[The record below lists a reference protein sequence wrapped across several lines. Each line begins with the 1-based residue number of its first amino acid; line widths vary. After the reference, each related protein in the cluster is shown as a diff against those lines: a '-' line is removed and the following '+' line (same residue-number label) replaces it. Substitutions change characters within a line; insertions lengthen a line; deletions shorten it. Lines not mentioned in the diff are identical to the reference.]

1 LQQRKTKTGTALR
14 KIRRFGC
21 GNFSVVGAVKGKPG
35 TFGHKTLF
43 CQSYRCDRCRKPK
56 LRRVRARISEIAQEH
71 KLTRM
76 ATLTLDPKRIPSS
89 DKARTDRYIRE
100 CWRKMRVLLARQ
112 FNGSLS
118 FVGVLEFQENGN
130 AHLHGLIGQYIAH
143 QWLSLAWQS
152 IGGGKIVDIRYVD
165 VHRVSA
171 YLTVYLAGEKV
182 AQTLELLP
190 KRARIFT
197 TSRSIVLWGKKK
209 TRGWWLRKEEL
220 SALYDAV
227 ENPSNVKFE
236 AVEDLKPFGLELL
249 SYFESPPS
257 FAAIGERDI
266 FRVLRAAVKSW
277 KEKRFSL
284 EQSGEV
290 SESQTTKGDMT
301 DGNVQG

>member
-1 LQQRKTKTGTALR
+1 MQQREKKTGTALR
-14 KIRRFGC
+14 EIRRFGC
-21 GNFSVVGAVKGKPG
+21 GNFSVVGAVKGKSG
-35 TFGHKTLF
+35 TFGHKALF

-56 LRRVRARISEIAQEH
+56 LKRVRARISEIAQEH
-71 KLTRM
+71 KLSRM
-76 ATLTLDPKRIPSS
+76 VTLTLDPARIPKQN
-89 DKARTDRYIRE
+89 KARTDRYIRD

-118 FVGVLEFQENGN
+118 FVGVLEFQKNGN
-130 AHLHGLIGQYIAH
+130 AHMHVLVGQYIA
-143 QWLSLAWQS
+143 QKWLSVAWQS
-152 IGGGKIVDIRYVD
+152 IGGGKVVDIRHVD

-171 YLTVYLAGEKV
+171 YLTVYLAGDKV
-182 AQTLELLP
+182 KDTLELLP

-209 TRGWWLRKEEL
+209 ASGWWLRREEL

-236 AVEDLKPFGLELL
+236 AIEDLKPFGLELL

-257 FAAIGERDI
+257 PAAIGERDI
-266 FRVLRAAVKSW
+266 FRVLRAAVKNW
-277 KEKRFSL
+277 KEKRFSF

-290 SESQTTKGDMT
+290 TEGQSHKGDTT
-301 DGNVQG
+301 DGNV